1 MSDPTLC
8 RFSDAAGVQCICMR
22 VDETYV
28 ADDKRT
34 LCCNCGHIAS
44 AHPQAPASVT
54 SLLRGFRDAGK
65 LGTPSSSSST
75 AKASREEAEAEMSS
89 GLRPNKKRKS
99 NGSQAETASK
109 KAKVP
114 AKPEVPKPEGKNV
127 KYGKAVL
134 ITCGGSLRNSKAPIP
149 DEIVR
154 MRAANLAVLS
164 TPSSPLVINTSWTND
179 QVLQE
184 LRRLFPEAMR
194 YVEKRHRAD
203 VQLVYGVTFY
213 KGTIT
218 VTGDTHPTGNELAS
232 YCKIPGRSA
241 DERVLFVATRTKI
254 PKHHWDWQDSESE
267 DLGTDIET
275 VPSED
280 IVRPKPK
287 PAYKGKGKGKAKADA
302 SSASEDGETDM
313 RKAARARTRLSTG
326 ALERKPAL
334 FIPGSDDAELAEDG
348 AIVVSDDD
356 EAYLPPAPPLPWKT
370 SPLKFRSPSPAA
382 PISPGSEEPIMSFE
396 DFQYYYPLSPPS
408 ASAPVINDTSTSS
421 SSTSNSAPVP
431 VPSTSTSTMA
441 PPPITAQA
449 PAAPA
454 PVPAEAS
461 TAAAVTHIVRKHR
474 FQKMGPGRV

>member
-28 ADDKRT
+28 ADNKRT

-75 AKASREEAEAEMSS
+75 AKASREEAEAERVAPQQKTQIQWLP
-89 GLRPNKKRKS
+89 GGDR
-99 NGSQAETASK
+99 SQEGQ
-109 KAKVP
+109 

-134 ITCGGSLRNSKAPIP
+134 ITCGVLGGSLRNSKAPIP
-149 DEIVR
+149 DEIVK

-334 FIPGSDDAELAEDG
+334 FIPGSDDAELAEDADAGPAG

-370 SPLKFRSPSPAA
+370 SPLNLRSPSPAA

-408 ASAPVINDTSTSS
+408 TAASAPVINDTSTSS
-421 SSTSNSAPVP
+421 SSTSNPAP
-431 VPSTSTSTMA
+431 VPSTSTSMMA
-441 PPPITAQA
+441 SPAIT
-449 PAAPA
+449 APA

-461 TAAAVTHIVRKHR
+461 TATPVVRKHR